1 MTKDDGVVLW
11 NLPLAGCIICS
22 KMQQLFQCSRCG
34 AQNYMGEQ
42 FCWSCSNRFQYSCP
56 YCRAAVNPAFTNCQN
71 CGAPL
76 AQQAQQPMPPPPV
89 YPQYPPA
96 YPQQP
101 PQNYYPQQPP
111 GWGQPPPANP
121 YQAQWQPGY
130 YGYGAAAPRKKGS
143 SSGIVLLTVITIVV
157 VLVGALGVMTNG
169 KFDSIPT
176 NIFPKSSTPSASTP
190 GTTPASTP
198 ASPSTPAGAPAAPV
212 QPAITAKELVDAFTA
227 DKTAAE
233 AKYKGKT
240 IKITGTLASF
250 SPSGTPY
257 ILLTSGS
264 PNESGAKCM
273 FTATDISKILS
284 LEQAQSVTVEGKVS
298 DFNIDVIVSDCV
310 FK

>member
-1 MTKDDGVVLW
+1 MIKDDGVALW
-11 NLPLAGCIICS
+11 NLPLTGCIICS

-34 AQNYMGEQ
+34 AQNYTGEQ
-42 FCWSCSNRFQYSCP
+42 FCWSCANRFQYNCP
-56 YCRAAVNPAFTNCQN
+56 YCRTAVNPAFTNCQN

-76 AQQAQQPMPPPPV
+76 AQQAQQPMPPPV

-101 PQNYYPQQPP
+101 PQNYYPQQSP

-121 YQAQWQPGY
+121 YQAQWQQGY
-130 YGYGAAAPRKKGS
+130 YGYGGAAPKKKGG
-143 SSGIVLLTVITIVV
+143 SSGIVLLAVITIVV

-190 GTTPASTP
+190 GTTPSSTP
-198 ASPSTPAGAPAAPV
+198 ASPSTPAAPAAPV
-212 QPAITAKELVDAFTA
+212 QPAVTAKELVDAFTA
-227 DKTAAE
+227 DKSAAE

-250 SPSGTPY
+250 SASGTPY

-273 FTATDISKILS
+273 FAATDISKILS
-284 LEQAQSVTVEGKVS
+284 LEPAQSLTVEGKVS
-298 DFNIDVIVSDCV
+298 DFNVDVIVSDCI